1 MPGFVY
7 AFVTPS
13 MPGVV
18 KIGATEREVTE
29 SRAEANSW
37 ALSDYTIA
45 CYAQVEDPFAAKRG
59 IRTALATMRVHPH
72 RDFYRATTDEGRDSN
87 LSNSYKQKRRGM
99 DPGCRI

>member
-37 ALSDYTIA
+37 SLSDYTIA
-45 CYAQVEDPFAAKRG
+45 QVEDPF
-59 IRTALATMRVHPH
+59 
-72 RDFYRATTDEGRDSN
+72 
-87 LSNSYKQKRRGM
+87 
-99 DPGCRI
+99 

>member
-1 MPGFVY
+1 
-7 AFVTPS
+7 

-45 CYAQVEDPFAAKRG
+45 QVEYPFAAKRA
-59 IRTALATMRVHPH
+59 IRTALATMRVHPR
-72 RDFYRATTDEGRDSN
+72 RDFYHSTTDEARALRAAPLTAD
-87 LSNSYKQKRRGM
+87 RP
-99 DPGCRI
+99 DPK